1 MDAKIIEKVDRALTE
16 LKAGNLIIVADSLD
30 REAEGDMVGL
40 AEKVSPETVNKMV
53 TRARGLLCVPMA
65 VEIANRL
72 ELKPMLENSSDA
84 FGTAFTS
91 TLDAKSTTTGISAF
105 DRAKTIKRLA
115 DPNSTWDDFYH
126 PGHIFPLIARPDG
139 VFERQGHTEAA
150 VDLAKLAGVA
160 PVAYICEVLKK
171 NGKMA
176 RRKDLKA
183 IAEGNGMSL
192 LTIDEII
199 AYRKYQQNQA
209 IQTITSVKLP
219 TKYGTF
225 QLEAFDN
232 PDGGE
237 PTLLISKGDLATGD
251 PLLKRLHSECLTGD
265 VFGSKRCDC
274 GPQLEEALRRIER
287 NGRGALIY
295 LRQEGRGIGLANKLR
310 AYALQ
315 EQGLDTVQANQHL
328 GLPIDD
334 RNYQIAATILKSKGV
349 SEVRLMTNNPDKIQQ
364 LDGYGIK
371 TVERI
376 PLEVGLTS
384 ENQHYLLTKKNKL
397 NHLLKEVGNA

>member
-1 MDAKIIEKVDRALTE
+1 
-16 LKAGNLIIVADSLD
+16 
-30 REAEGDMVGL
+30 
-40 AEKVSPETVNKMV
+40 
-53 TRARGLLCVPMA
+53 
-65 VEIANRL
+65 
-72 ELKPMLENSSDA
+72 
-84 FGTAFTS
+84 
-91 TLDAKSTTTGISAF
+91 
-105 DRAKTIKRLA
+105 
-115 DPNSTWDDFYH
+115 
-126 PGHIFPLIARPDG
+126 
-139 VFERQGHTEAA
+139 
-150 VDLAKLAGVA
+150 
-160 PVAYICEVLKK
+160 
-171 NGKMA
+171 
-176 RRKDLKA
+176 
-183 IAEGNGMSL
+183 L

-251 PLLKRLHSECLTGD
+251 PLLKRLHSECLPGD